1 MSKVMF
7 RRCGLQTFI
16 FATLLASAMAF
27 AIQGW
32 AQPKIVVQ
40 GDENRHAGEFV
51 VPINKSQVLQLDVP
65 FADLLVGNSGIADVL
80 ALTDRTVYI
89 LGKALGMGVRTL
101 GLKLKQWREE
111 AASQSAMTSF
121 ASEPWGA
128 M

>member
-16 FATLLASAMAF
+16 FVTLLAAAMAF

-40 GDENRHAGEFV
+40 GDVTRHAGEFV

-65 FADLLVGNSGIADVL
+65 FADLLVGNSAIADVL

-89 LGKALGMGVRTL
+89 LGK
-101 GLKLKQWREE
+101 
-111 AASQSAMTSF
+111 
-121 ASEPWGA
+121 
-128 M
+128 